1 MGIKRFFSLMRR
13 ASTVFDKY
21 HESLIKKWRLNSTS
35 YEVLMF
41 FADNPENNT
50 ARDLCRMLSMKTGIV
65 SVAIEQL
72 SSAGLLERRTD
83 PEDRRIQR
91 LYLTEKAMPI
101 AEEGREIRKK
111 FLERLKQAMS
121 EEEFRTYYE
130 LSMKLRSTVD
140 DMAQEVLK

>member
-1 MGIKRFFSLMRR
+1 MGIKRFFFLMRR

-21 HESLIKKWRLNSTS
+21 HESLIKKWRLNNTS

-72 SSAGLLERRTD
+72 SGAGLLERRTD
-83 PEDRRIQR
+83 PDDRRIQR

-101 AEEGREIRKK
+101 AEEGREIRKQ

-140 DMAQEVLK
+140 EMAQEILK

>member
-1 MGIKRFFSLMRR
+1 MGIKRFFCLMRR

-21 HESLIKKWRLNSTS
+21 HESLIKKWRLNNTA

-72 SSAGLLERRTD
+72 SGAGLLERRTD

-101 AEEGREIRKK
+101 AEEGREIRKQ
-111 FLERLKQAMS
+111 FLNRLKQAMS

-140 DMAQEVLK
+140 DMAQEILK